1 MAKKQLTVE
10 ATGSRFEYRVWGT
23 HRRARKLLEKLADEQ
38 TTEQVDDCYVLV
50 DDSALNVK
58 IRDSTLKI
66 KQLVAERKG
75 FEQWR
80 SDRHHSVDTVPTPFD
95 TIYLRLGLDRPQ
107 DGEDVDITAVA
118 AAADLDCGV
127 RLVIVNKQRRRF
139 RVGDLRAESTDL
151 TITETGAVLHT
162 LSIEGDDLDQ
172 LRALRRRLGLH
183 GHENVAV
190 HNALGLGTDRSD
202 LTASDRVA
210 HR

>member
-10 ATGSRFEYRVWGT
+10 PTGARFEYRVWGT
-23 HRRARKLLEKLADEQ
+23 HRRARRMLEKLADAQ

-58 IRDSTLKI
+58 IRESTLKI

-75 FEQWR
+75 FEQWK

-95 TIYLRLGLDRPQ
+95 TIYLRLGLDRSS
-107 DGEDVDITAVA
+107 EDVDLTAVVA
-118 AAADLDCGV
+118 AVGLDAGV

-139 RVGDLRAESTDL
+139 RVGDLRAESTDI
-151 TITETGAVLHT
+151 TITETGEVLHT
-162 LSIEGDDLDQ
+162 LSIEGDDLEQ

-190 HNALGLGTDRSD
+190 HNALGLGIDRSN
-202 LTASDRVA
+202 LAAGDRVA
-210 HR
+210 DG